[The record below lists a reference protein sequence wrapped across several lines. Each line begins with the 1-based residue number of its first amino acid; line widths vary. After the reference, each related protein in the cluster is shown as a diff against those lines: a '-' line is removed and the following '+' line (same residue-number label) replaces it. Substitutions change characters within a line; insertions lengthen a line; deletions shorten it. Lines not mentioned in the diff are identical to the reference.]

1 MLHRSLVLE
10 VWLGFFLFSER
21 LSGLLT
27 KTGLTAI
34 VATASRCCRV
44 WFTSQ
49 KRRHISGWKA
59 QTQLKQL
66 SWQKSEGLRF
76 HQTSGP
82 THACSTSS
90 RKERLKKKKISHSAP
105 RNFQT
110 SNTSSVNHSF
120 SIPNSWTP
128 YLTITYRLA
137 PPENRSLLVHWVI
150 THNWGIT
157 RDWLDLKETQTC
169 VRRMHLRSMMRWTQD
184 LEPIWGGV
192 GCYSSKHHFSETFSR
207 WKRYSCEVRTKILM
221 THCQQVSRC
230 Q

>member
-1 MLHRSLVLE
+1 MRGSHHRNGGIFRAGKLKHSWSSCPDRSPKACDFIKHQDLRMHVAPQA
-10 VWLGFFLFSER
+10 ER
-21 LSGLLT
+21 KG
-27 KTGLTAI
+27 
-34 VATASRCCRV
+34 
-44 WFTSQ
+44 
-49 KRRHISGWKA
+49 
-59 QTQLKQL
+59 
-66 SWQKSEGLRF
+66 
-76 HQTSGP
+76 
-82 THACSTSS
+82 
-90 RKERLKKKKISHSAP
+90 KKKKKKKSRSAP